1 MTDVATITI
10 AGNPFT
16 IPDRYEEGHELSAGE
31 ASALNQTLRENVRNN
46 LSKKEGLTQEAVN
59 EYAASYQFGIRA
71 AGAGR
76 TADPVMAEAL
86 RMARAQ
92 IKEKL
97 KTSGKKPSDY
107 SAEAINTAAKN
118 ALQHPQ
124 FGPPIMELA
133 RKRVAEAQSIASAE
147 LGDIINSIP
156 EKQPEAATAP
166 ANPAAAA

>member
-76 TADPVMAEAL
+76 TADPVMAEFMRL
-86 RMARAQ
+86 ARAK
-92 IKEKL
+92 IKDAL
-97 KTSGKKPSDY
+97 KAAKKSAT
-107 SAEAINTAAKN
+107 AEAINEAAKGMVN
-118 ALQHPQ
+118 NPVHGAPL
-124 FGPPIMELA
+124 MELA
-133 RKRVAEAQSIASAE
+133 KKRVAEAQSIASAE